1 MKRRRQA
8 GRCAP
13 YLHMS
18 YKTIVVHVDESHGV
32 EERYQTAAALAIA
45 HDAHLI
51 GLAST
56 GVSRFMR
63 DTVAMDFASVSIAP
77 FLQTLSDRAAVALA
91 RFDRVVSG
99 LGVAISERRQVEDD
113 PSDSLSIMARYC
125 DLCVLGQYDPAAPG
139 LGARSTLA
147 ADVAAGSGC
156 PVLIV
161 PNAGLRTGPMRRV
174 LLGWD
179 GGREAARALHHALPL
194 LRRADHVDVAIIG
207 GRAAELAGGL
217 RIDIGIG
224 QVLDRHGIKAE
235 LVHRP
240 DDESA
245 GAVLLELAAER
256 GAELL
261 VMGCYGHSR
270 MRERFLGGATRTV
283 LQAMEL
289 PVLMAS

>member
-1 MKRRRQA
+1 
-8 GRCAP
+8 
-13 YLHMS
+13 MS
-18 YKTIVVHVDESHGV
+18 YKTIVVHVDESPGV
-32 EERYQTAAALAIA
+32 EERYQTAAALAIL

-63 DTVAMDFASVSIAP
+63 DTVAMDFASASIAP
-77 FLQTLSDRAAVALA
+77 FLQTLHERAAITLA
-91 RFDRVVSG
+91 RFERSVIG
-99 LGVAISERRQVEDD
+99 LGVTIAEARQVEDD
-113 PSDSLSIMARYC
+113 ASDSLSALARYA
-125 DLCVLGQYDPAAPG
+125 DLCVVGQYDPAAPV
-139 LGARSTLA
+139 LGARPSLP

-156 PVLIV
+156 PVLVV
-161 PNAGLRTGPMRRV
+161 PRRGLRTGPMRRI

-194 LRRADHVDVAIIG
+194 LARADNVDVAVIG

-217 RIDIGIG
+217 RIDIAIG
-224 QVLDRHGIKAE
+224 QVLDRHGVRAE

-240 DDESA
+240 DDENA

-270 MRERFLGGATRTV
+270 VRERFLGGATRTV
-283 LQAMEL
+283 LEAMEL

>member
-1 MKRRRQA
+1 
-8 GRCAP
+8 
-13 YLHMS
+13 MS
-18 YKTIVVHVDESHGV
+18 YKTIVVHVDESPGV
-32 EERYQTAAALAIA
+32 EERYQTAAALAIL

-63 DTVAMDFASVSIAP
+63 DTVAMDFASASLAP
-77 FLQTLSDRAAVALA
+77 FLQTLNERAAVALA
-91 RFDRVVSG
+91 RFERSVSG
-99 LGVAISERRQVEDD
+99 LGVNIAEARQVEDD
-113 PSDSLSIMARYC
+113 ASDSLSILARYA
-125 DLCVLGQYDPAAPG
+125 DLCVLGQYDPAAPV
-139 LGARSTLA
+139 LGTRPSLP

-161 PNAGLRTGPMRRV
+161 PRSGLRSGPMRRI

-179 GGREAARALHHALPL
+179 GGREAARALRHALPL
-194 LRRADHVDVAIIG
+194 LARADHVDVAVIG

-217 RIDIGIG
+217 RIDIAVG
-224 QVLDRHGIKAE
+224 QVLDRHGVRAE

-240 DDESA
+240 DDENA
-245 GAVLLELAAER
+245 GAVLLQLAAER

-270 MRERFLGGATRTV
+270 VRERFLGGATRTV
-283 LQAMEL
+283 LEAMEL

>member
-1 MKRRRQA
+1 
-8 GRCAP
+8 
-13 YLHMS
+13 MS
-18 YKTIVVHVDESHGV
+18 YKTIVVHVDESPGV
-32 EERYQTAAALAIA
+32 EERYQTAAALAIL

-63 DTVAMDFASVSIAP
+63 DTVAMDFASASIAP
-77 FLQTLSDRAAVALA
+77 FLQTLHERAAIALA
-91 RFDRVVSG
+91 RFERSVIG
-99 LGVAISERRQVEDD
+99 LGVNIAEARQVEDD
-113 PSDSLSIMARYC
+113 ASDSLSVLARYA
-125 DLCVLGQYDPAAPG
+125 DLCVVGQYDPAAPV
-139 LGARSTLA
+139 LAARPSLP

-156 PVLIV
+156 PVMVV
-161 PNAGLRTGPMRRV
+161 PRRGLRTGPMRRI

-194 LRRADHVDVAIIG
+194 LARADHVDVAVIG

-217 RIDIGIG
+217 RIDIAIG
-224 QVLDRHGIKAE
+224 QVLDRHGVRAE

-240 DDESA
+240 DDENA

-270 MRERFLGGATRTV
+270 VRERFLGGATRTV
-283 LQAMEL
+283 LEAMEL